1 MDMSFN
7 KSDYNYIL
15 PPELIAQKPV
25 EPRDHSQMMIIS
37 TRQKTIDHKH
47 FFDLPSIIEKDSILV
62 LNDTKVIP
70 ARLLG
75 NRMTGAQLEVLL
87 VQAVGKKQWECKVKN
102 STKLKIN
109 ETFNLCDQKIKAQ
122 LISRNQQGHCILEFD
137 YKGEF
142 FEILNQHA
150 FAPVPPYIHKARI
163 EETDRNQ
170 DLKTYQT
177 VYAQDYGAIAAPTAG
192 LHFTESIIER
202 LKQKGV
208 EILTIT
214 LHVGIGTF
222 EPIRVEDIRQH
233 KMHFESYSISQRVAE
248 KITKAKSQNRKIV
261 AVGTT
266 SVRTLESAW
275 DGDRLK
281 SGSTST
287 NIFIYPP
294 YQFKVVDQLLTNFHL
309 PESTLLMLISAFS
322 DKELI
327 KEVYET
333 AVEKQ
338 YRFFSYGDCMFIS

>member
-1 MDMSFN
+1 MSFN
-7 KSDYNYIL
+7 KSDYNYFL
-15 PPELIAQKPV
+15 PQDQIAQKPA
-25 EPRDHSQMMIIS
+25 EPRDHSRMMVLN
-37 TRQKTIDHKH
+37 TLQKTIEHNS
-47 FFDLPSIIEKDSILV
+47 FFELPDIIAKDSILV

-75 NRMTGAQLEVLL
+75 NRDTGAQLEVLL
-87 VQAVGKKQWECKVKN
+87 VQSVGEKRWECKVKN
-102 STKLKIN
+102 ATKLKTN
-109 ETFNLCDQKIKAQ
+109 EIFNLCNEQIRAT
-122 LISRNQQGHCILEFD
+122 LLNRNQNGHCILEFD
-137 YKGEF
+137 YEGDF

-150 FAPVPPYIHKARI
+150 FAPIPPYIHKARL
-163 EETDRNQ
+163 EKTDRNQ

-192 LHFTESIIER
+192 LHFTDEIIQK
-202 LKQKGV
+202 LTAKGV

-222 EPIRVEDIRQH
+222 EPIRVADIRQH
-233 KMHFESYSISQRVAE
+233 QMHFESYAISEEVAT
-248 KITKAKSQNRKIV
+248 KINQAKFQNRKIV

-275 DGDRLK
+275 EGNKLK
-281 SGSTST
+281 AGTAST

-322 DKELI
+322 EKDFILEA
-327 KEVYET
+327 YQT
-333 AVEKQ
+333 AVDQK

>member
-1 MDMSFN
+1 MSFN
-7 KSDYNYIL
+7 KSDYNYFL
-15 PPELIAQKPV
+15 PQDQIAQKPV
-25 EPRDHSQMMIIS
+25 EPRDRSRMMVLS
-37 TRQKTIDHKH
+37 SLQKNIEHKH

-75 NRMTGAQLEVLL
+75 NRVTGAQLEVLL
-87 VQAVGKKQWECKVKN
+87 VQSVGENYWECKVKN
-102 STKLKIN
+102 STKLKTN
-109 ETFNLCDQKIKAQ
+109 ETFNLCNEKIKAT
-122 LISRNQQGHCILEFD
+122 LLKRNQNGHCILDFD

-142 FEILNQHA
+142 FDILNQHA
-150 FAPVPPYIHKARI
+150 FAPVPPYIHKARV
-163 EETDRNQ
+163 EKTDRKQ

-192 LHFTESIIER
+192 LHFTNDIIQT
-202 LKQKGV
+202 LKAKGV

-222 EPIRVEDIRQH
+222 EPIRVDDIRQH
-233 KMHFESYSISQRVAE
+233 KMHFENYAISKDVAD
-248 KITKAKSQNRKIV
+248 KINKAKLQNRKVV

-275 DGDRLK
+275 DGDQLQ
-281 SGSTST
+281 SGSAST

-322 DKELI
+322 NKDFIREAYK
-327 KEVYET
+327 T
-333 AVEKQ
+333 AVEKK

>member
-1 MDMSFN
+1 MSIK
-7 KSDYNYIL
+7 KSDYNYFL
-15 PPELIAQKPV
+15 PPELIAQKPI
-25 EPRDHSQMMIIS
+25 EPRDQSKMMILNS
-37 TRQKTIDHKH
+37 RQKTIGHQH
-47 FFDLPSIIEKDSILV
+47 FFDLPDLIEKDSILV

-75 NRMTGAQLEVLL
+75 NRNTGAHLEVLL
-87 VQAVGKKQWECKVKN
+87 VQAVGEKQWECKVKN
-102 STKLKIN
+102 STKLKVN
-109 ETFNLCDQKIKAQ
+109 ETFSLCNDQIKAT
-122 LISRNQQGHCILEFD
+122 LINRTNNGHCILAFD
-137 YKGEF
+137 FQGEF

-163 EETDRNQ
+163 VETDRNQ

-177 VYAQDYGAIAAPTAG
+177 IYAQDYGAIAAPTAG
-192 LHFTESIIER
+192 LHFTDEVIQR
-202 LKQKGV
+202 LKAKGI

-233 KMHFESYSISQRVAE
+233 KMHFERYSISQDVAN

-275 DGDRLK
+275 DENQLK
-281 SGSTST
+281 SGSAST

-309 PESTLLMLISAFS
+309 PESTLLMLVSALTGKDFIQ
-322 DKELI
+322 EA
-327 KEVYET
+327 YQT
-333 AVEKQ
+333 AVEEK
-338 YRFFSYGDCMFIS
+338 YRFFSYGDCMLLI

>member
-1 MDMSFN
+1 MSFN
-7 KSDYNYIL
+7 KSDYNYFL
-15 PPELIAQKPV
+15 PQDQIAQKPA
-25 EPRDHSQMMIIS
+25 EPRDHSRMMVLN
-37 TRQKTIDHKH
+37 TLQKTIEHNS
-47 FFDLPSIIEKDSILV
+47 FFELPDIIAKDSILV

-75 NRMTGAQLEVLL
+75 NRDTGAQLEVLL
-87 VQAVGKKQWECKVKN
+87 VQSVGEKRWECKVKN
-102 STKLKIN
+102 ATKLKTN
-109 ETFNLCDQKIKAQ
+109 EIFNLCNEQIRATLLK
-122 LISRNQQGHCILEFD
+122 RNQNGHCILEFD
-137 YKGEF
+137 YEGDF

-150 FAPVPPYIHKARI
+150 FAPIPPYIHKARL
-163 EETDRNQ
+163 EKTDRNQ

-192 LHFTESIIER
+192 LHFTDEIIQK
-202 LKQKGV
+202 LTAKGV

-222 EPIRVEDIRQH
+222 EPIRVADIRQH
-233 KMHFESYSISQRVAE
+233 QMHFESYAISEEVAT
-248 KITKAKSQNRKIV
+248 KINQAKFQNRKIV

-275 DGDRLK
+275 EGNKLK
-281 SGSTST
+281 AGTAST

-322 DKELI
+322 EKDFILEA
-327 KEVYET
+327 YQT
-333 AVEKQ
+333 AVDQK